1 MNIKTIKERWQAI
14 KALLKCDEYFL
25 GVAWKNKDYKDEHGL
40 ICYDYINNTDRDL
53 FYTFMHDF
61 IENNLRSISGKF
73 ICVRSYEDTEHDV
86 FIMKGSEITF
96 NEGQVTVISN
106 GDTFLYKVPIE
117 EIFSHFKFI
126 SK

>member
-1 MNIKTIKERWQAI
+1 MNIKTIKERWNAI

-25 GVAWKNKDYKDEHGL
+25 GVSYKYGDNE
-40 ICYDYINNTDRDL
+40 YDPIQYNYINNTDRDL
-53 FYTFMHDF
+53 FYVFIHDY

-73 ICVRSYEDTEHDV
+73 VCIRSYEDLERDI
-86 FIMKGSEITF
+86 FIMKGSEVTF
-96 NEGQVTVISN
+96 NKGYCNVISH
-106 GDTFLYKVPIE
+106 GSIFSYKMPIE

>member
-1 MNIKTIKERWQAI
+1 MNIKTIKERWKAI

-25 GVAWKNKDYKDEHGL
+25 GVAWKDDRYHNDHGL

-53 FYTFMHDF
+53 FYTFIHDF

-73 ICVRSYEDTEHDV
+73 ICVRSYEDLEHD
-86 FIMKGSEITF
+86 IYIPKGSEITF
-96 NEGQVTVISN
+96 DKGYANVISCGN
-106 GDTFLYKVPIE
+106 VITYKMPIE

>member
-1 MNIKTIKERWQAI
+1 MNIKTIINRWKAI

-25 GVAWKNKDYKDEHGL
+25 GVAWKDDRYHNGHDPIY
-40 ICYDYINNTDRDL
+40 YDYINNTDRDL
-53 FYTFMHDF
+53 FYTFIHDY

-73 ICVRSYEDTEHDV
+73 ICVRSYEDIEHDI
-86 FIMKGSEITF
+86 FIMKGSEVTF
-96 NEGQVTVISN
+96 EKGYCNVISA
-106 GDTFLYKVPIE
+106 GSVFSYKMPIE